1 MAVVRANYCKK
12 GKTERKIA
20 KANISYIQTRPCR
33 DKQRQSRTLFGPT
46 GAMGRGEAHQCIT
59 DAPHGTYFYRLKL
72 SPDPKTEDIKRDL
85 PMQKLTRA
93 MMKRL
98 EKRLKADIP
107 WVAAL
112 HDDHTD
118 VRHVHILAALPKRLQ
133 QYELEVLI
141 REATALAL
149 SQRRFRDRGEQR
161 LPWQEHT
168 PSRPLKSGKYTA
180 HRDQRNHQGAQLG
193 GGGGVSAPQ
202 PLAAGAEPL
211 EPAAPSLQVSAS
223 AAGSV
228 PHAPSHAASRRR
240 ARRPCSGRW
249 PTRPCS
255 RISSPAIRKARR
267 PSPRSPRFSRCRHR
281 RPRAAMSS

>member
-1 MAVVRANYCKK
+1 MAVVRANYCQK

-20 KANISYIQTRPCR
+20 KANISYIQTRPGR

-46 GAMGRGEAHQCIT
+46 GAMGRGEANQCIT

-85 PMQKLTRA
+85 PMQKLTQA

-118 VRHVHILAALPKRLQ
+118 VRHVHILAAIPKRLQ
-133 QYELEVLI
+133 QYELEFLI

-149 SQRRFRDRGEQR
+149 SQRRFRDRGEPR

-180 HRDQRNHQGAQLG
+180 HRDQRNHQSAQLG
-193 GGGGVSAPQ
+193 GGGGVSLPRVLPQ
-202 PLAAGAEPL
+202 STCACPRCHMPQRHNEHRGSHLCQSCGLMLHQQKALALTRQRQKGKGRGFER
-211 EPAAPSLQVSAS
+211 SL
-223 AAGSV
+223 
-228 PHAPSHAASRRR
+228 
-240 ARRPCSGRW
+240 
-249 PTRPCS
+249 
-255 RISSPAIRKARR
+255 
-267 PSPRSPRFSRCRHR
+267 
-281 RPRAAMSS
+281 